1 MKAAE
6 KKKAENRKRRDSL
19 DRESCLFLHFV
30 KENSIL
36 FILLILL
43 TRMKRT
49 MRIENKVCRENH
61 PVYTSPDLLTL
72 HKIRGL
78 FLCNMHKNGSSFLT
92 HESNLTKNEQ

>member
-6 KKKAENRKRRDSL
+6 KKKAGNRERRDSL

-61 PVYTSPDLLTL
+61 SVYISPDFLRFRDNSCIFLNKFTSPC
-72 HKIRGL
+72 
-78 FLCNMHKNGSSFLT
+78 F
-92 HESNLTKNEQ
+92 